1 MSRATEC
8 DDVEACGQGDAGRS
22 CTDAS
27 TFDLLSTERINSYI
41 YDLFRFHHSG
51 VFGVV
56 DSSRSLP
63 DLDITVVLLQLPPR

>member
-41 YDLFRFHHSG
+41 YDLFRFPQAFPTLILLYG
-51 VFGVV
+51 LP
-56 DSSRSLP
+56 SSPYVYFKMRSP
-63 DLDITVVLLQLPPR
+63 F